1 MIYATNARKTGMKMQ
16 RESKQNGYF
25 ETSVIKTGFALTVY
39 HMILI
44 IKVFFSVLNVIP
56 KFTY

>member
-44 IKVFFSVLNVIP
+44 IKVFLCVECDS
-56 KFTY
+56 